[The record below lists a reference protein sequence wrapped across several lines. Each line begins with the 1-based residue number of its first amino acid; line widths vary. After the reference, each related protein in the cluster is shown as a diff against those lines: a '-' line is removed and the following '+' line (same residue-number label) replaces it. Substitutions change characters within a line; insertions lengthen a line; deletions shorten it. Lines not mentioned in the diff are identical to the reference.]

1 MNFVDFQKYIGTLA
15 TKYSDFE
22 FNIRIYDL
30 DNSEKQES
38 EGFLSSDKYV
48 DYNGK
53 DSKHIKFTEKREGS
67 LMIEAGFEPT
77 SFLDNIITEIKSKA
91 ANLGLQQYNQ
101 IEIDA
106 GPYVWGTISFSVKDL
121 DVISDFPLERLEEFV
136 EVIHSVLEPYQLS
149 EK

>member
-38 EGFLSSDKYV
+38 EGFSSSDKYV

-53 DSKHIKFTEKREGS
+53 ESKHIKFTEKRQGS
-67 LMIEAGFEPT
+67 LMIEAGFKPT
-77 SFLDNIITEIKSKA
+77 SFVDNIITEIKSKA
-91 ANLGLQQYNQ
+91 AELGLQQYNQ

-106 GPYVWGTISFSVKDL
+106 GPYVWGTISFSVKDV

>member
-1 MNFVDFQKYIGTLA
+1 MNFVDFQKHIGTLA
-15 TKYSDFE
+15 TKYLDFE

-30 DNSEKQES
+30 
-38 EGFLSSDKYV
+38 EGLSSDKYV

-53 DSKHIKFTEKREGS
+53 EIEHTEFPEKRQGS
-67 LMIEAGFEPT
+67 LMIEAGFGPT
-77 SFLDNIITEIKSKA
+77 SLLDDIITEIKSKA
-91 ANLGLQQYNQ
+91 AELGLQQYNQ

-106 GPYVWGTISFSVKDL
+106 GPYVWGTVSFSVKEL

-136 EVIHSVLEPYQLS
+136 EVIHSVLEPHQSS

>member
-15 TKYSDFE
+15 TKYSDFK
-22 FNIRIYDL
+22 FNIRMYDL

-53 DSKHIKFTEKREGS
+53 ESKHIKFTEKRQGS
-67 LMIEAGFEPT
+67 LMIEAGFKPT
-77 SFLDNIITEIKSKA
+77 SFVDNIITEIKSKA
-91 ANLGLQQYNQ
+91 AELGLQQYNQ

-106 GPYVWGTISFSVKDL
+106 GPYVWGTISFSVKEL

-136 EVIHSVLEPYQLS
+136 EVIHSVLEPY
-149 EK
+149 

>member
-30 DNSEKQES
+30 
-38 EGFLSSDKYV
+38 EGLSSDKYV

-53 DSKHIKFTEKREGS
+53 EIEHTEFPEKRQGS

-91 ANLGLQQYNQ
+91 AELGLQQYNQ

-106 GPYVWGTISFSVKDL
+106 GPYVWGTISFSVKDV

>member
-22 FNIRIYDL
+22 FNIRIYDS
-30 DNSEKQES
+30 DQSEKPWE
-38 EGFLSSDKYV
+38 ECLSSDKYV

-53 DSKHIKFTEKREGS
+53 ESKHIKFTEKRQGS

-77 SFLDNIITEIKSKA
+77 SFLDNIIAEIESKA
-91 ANLGLQQYNQ
+91 ANLGLQQYNNLQ
-101 IEIDA
+101 YDS
-106 GPYVWGTISFSVKDL
+106 GPYVWCTIIFAAEDT
-121 DVISDFPLERLEEFV
+121 DVISDFPLERLDEFV

>member
-15 TKYSDFE
+15 TKYSDFK
-22 FNIRIYDL
+22 FNIRMYDL

-53 DSKHIKFTEKREGS
+53 ESKHIKFTEKRQGS
-67 LMIEAGFEPT
+67 LMIEAGFKPT
-77 SFLDNIITEIKSKA
+77 SFVDNIITEIKSKA
-91 ANLGLQQYNQ
+91 AELGLQQYNQ

-106 GPYVWGTISFSVKDL
+106 GPYVWGTISFSVKEL
-121 DVISDFPLERLEEFV
+121 DVISDFPLERLDEFV
-136 EVIHSVLEPYQLS
+136 EVIHSVLEPY
-149 EK
+149 

>member
-15 TKYSDFE
+15 TKYSDFK
-22 FNIRIYDL
+22 FNIRMYDL

-38 EGFLSSDKYV
+38 EGFSSSDKYV

-53 DSKHIKFTEKREGS
+53 DSKHIKFTEKRQGS

-77 SFLDNIITEIKSKA
+77 SFLDNIIAEIKSKA
-91 ANLGLQQYNQ
+91 AELGLQQYNQ

-106 GPYVWGTISFSVKDL
+106 GPYVWGTISFSVKDV

>member
-38 EGFLSSDKYV
+38 EGFSSSDKYV

-53 DSKHIKFTEKREGS
+53 ESKHIKFTEKRQGS

-77 SFLDNIITEIKSKA
+77 SFLDNIIAEIKSKA
-91 ANLGLQQYNQ
+91 AELGLQQYNQ

-106 GPYVWGTISFSVKDL
+106 GPYVWGTISFSVKEL

-136 EVIHSVLEPYQLS
+136 EVIHSVLEPYQIS

>member
-53 DSKHIKFTEKREGS
+53 ESKHIKFTEKREGS
-67 LMIEAGFEPT
+67 LMIESGFEPT

-91 ANLGLQQYNQ
+91 AELGLQQYNQ

-106 GPYVWGTISFSVKDL
+106 GPYVWGTISFSVKEL
-121 DVISDFPLERLEEFV
+121 DVISDFPLERLDEFV
-136 EVIHSVLEPYQLS
+136 EVIHSVLEPYQIS

>member
-30 DNSEKQES
+30 DNSEKPFV
-38 EGFLSSDKYV
+38 EGLSSDKYV

-53 DSKHIKFTEKREGS
+53 ESKYIKFTEKREGS
-67 LMIEAGFEPT
+67 LMIEAGFKPT

-101 IEIDA
+101 IEIDE
-106 GPYVWGTISFSVKDL
+106 
-121 DVISDFPLERLEEFV
+121 LENPPRAYILANPTLSKKSKNV
-136 EVIHSVLEPYQLS
+136 YNKKKRWYQHLICVDMA
-149 EK
+149 

>member
-30 DNSEKQES
+30 DNSEKPFV
-38 EGFLSSDKYV
+38 EGLSSDKYV

-53 DSKHIKFTEKREGS
+53 ESKYIKFTEKREGS
-67 LMIEAGFEPT
+67 LMIEAGFKPT

-106 GPYVWGTISFSVKDL
+106 GPYVWGTISFSVKGL
-121 DVISDFPLERLEEFV
+121 DVISDFPLERLDEFV

>member
-1 MNFVDFQKYIGTLA
+1 MNFVDFQEYIGTLA
-15 TKYSDFE
+15 TKYSDFK
-22 FNIRIYDL
+22 FNIRMYNL
-30 DNSEKQES
+30 DNSEKQEN
-38 EGFLSSDKYV
+38 EGFSSSDKYV
-48 DYNGK
+48 DFDENGRLEV
-53 DSKHIKFTEKREGS
+53 IFTEERKCS
-67 LMIEAGFEPT
+67 LMIEAGFKPT
-77 SFLDNIITEIKSKA
+77 SFVDNIITEIKSKA

-106 GPYVWGTISFSVKDL
+106 GPYVWGTISFSVKKL

>member
-1 MNFVDFQKYIGTLA
+1 MNFVDFQKHVGTLA

-30 DNSEKQES
+30 
-38 EGFLSSDKYV
+38 EGLSSDKYV

-53 DSKHIKFTEKREGS
+53 ESKHIEFAEKRQGS

-91 ANLGLQQYNQ
+91 AELGLQQYNQ

-106 GPYVWGTISFSVKDL
+106 GPYVWGTISFSVKTL
-121 DVISDFPLERLEEFV
+121 HPFVSILTEFV
-136 EVIHSVLEPYQLS
+136 RL
-149 EK
+149 

>member
-15 TKYSDFE
+15 TKYSDFK
-22 FNIRIYDL
+22 FNIRMYDL
-30 DNSEKQES
+30 DNSEKQEN
-38 EGFLSSDKYV
+38 EGFSSSDKYV

-53 DSKHIKFTEKREGS
+53 ESKHIKFTEKRQGS

-91 ANLGLQQYNQ
+91 AELGLQQYDNLQ
-101 IEIDA
+101 YDA
-106 GPYVWGTISFSVKDL
+106 GPYVWATIIFSVKDV

>member
-22 FNIRIYDL
+22 FNIRMYDL
-30 DNSEKQES
+30 DNSEKQEN

-53 DSKHIKFTEKREGS
+53 DSKHIKFTEKRQGS

-91 ANLGLQQYNQ
+91 AELGLQQYNNLQ
-101 IEIDA
+101 YDS
-106 GPYVWGTISFSVKDL
+106 GPYVWTTISFSVKDV

-136 EVIHSVLEPYQLS
+136 EVIHSVLEPYQIS

>member
-53 DSKHIKFTEKREGS
+53 DSKHIKFTEKRQGS
-67 LMIEAGFEPT
+67 LMIEAGFKPT
-77 SFLDNIITEIKSKA
+77 SFVDNIITEIKSKA
-91 ANLGLQQYNQ
+91 AELGLQQYNQ

-106 GPYVWGTISFSVKDL
+106 GPYVWGTISFSVKEL
-121 DVISDFPLERLEEFV
+121 DVISDFPLERLDEFV
-136 EVIHSVLEPYQLS
+136 EVIHSVLEPYQIS

>member
-1 MNFVDFQKYIGTLA
+1 MNFVDFQKHIGTLA

-30 DNSEKQES
+30 
-38 EGFLSSDKYV
+38 EGLSSDKYV

-53 DSKHIKFTEKREGS
+53 EIEHTEFPEKRQGS
-67 LMIEAGFEPT
+67 LMIEAGFGPT
-77 SFLDNIITEIKSKA
+77 SLLDDIITEIKSKA
-91 ANLGLQQYNQ
+91 AELGLQQYDNLQ
-101 IEIDA
+101 YDA
-106 GPYVWGTISFSVKDL
+106 GPYVWTTIIFSVKDA

-136 EVIHSVLEPYQLS
+136 EVIHSVLEPYQIS

>member
-1 MNFVDFQKYIGTLA
+1 MNFVDFQEYIGTLA
-15 TKYSDFE
+15 TKYSDFK
-22 FNIRIYDL
+22 FNIRMYDL

-38 EGFLSSDKYV
+38 EGFSSSDKYV

-53 DSKHIKFTEKREGS
+53 ESKHIKFTEKRQGS

-91 ANLGLQQYNQ
+91 AELGLQQYNQ

-106 GPYVWGTISFSVKDL
+106 GPYVWGTISFSVKEL

>member
-30 DNSEKQES
+30 DNSEKRES
-38 EGFLSSDKYV
+38 EGFSSSDKYV

-53 DSKHIKFTEKREGS
+53 ESKHIKFTEKRQGS
-67 LMIEAGFEPT
+67 LMIEAGFKPT
-77 SFLDNIITEIKSKA
+77 SFVDNIITEIKSKA
-91 ANLGLQQYNQ
+91 AELGLQQYNQ

-106 GPYVWGTISFSVKDL
+106 GPYVWGTISFSVKEL

>member
-22 FNIRIYDL
+22 FNIRIYDS
-30 DNSEKQES
+30 DQSEKPWE
-38 EGFLSSDKYV
+38 ECLSSDKYV

-53 DSKHIKFTEKREGS
+53 ESKHIKFTEKREGS
-67 LMIEAGFEPT
+67 LMIEAGFKPT

>member
-15 TKYSDFE
+15 TKYSDFK
-22 FNIRIYDL
+22 FNIRMYDL

-38 EGFLSSDKYV
+38 EGFSSSDKYV

-53 DSKHIKFTEKREGS
+53 DSKHIKFTEKRQGS

-77 SFLDNIITEIKSKA
+77 SLLDNIITEIKSKA
-91 ANLGLQQYNQ
+91 AELGLQQYNQ

-106 GPYVWGTISFSVKDL
+106 GPYVWGTISFSVKKL

>member
-30 DNSEKQES
+30 DNSEKRES

-53 DSKHIKFTEKREGS
+53 ESKHIKFTEKRQGS

-106 GPYVWGTISFSVKDL
+106 GPYVWGTISFSVKEL

>member
-15 TKYSDFE
+15 TKYSDFK
-22 FNIRIYDL
+22 FNIRMYDL

-53 DSKHIKFTEKREGS
+53 ESKHIKFTEKRQGS
-67 LMIEAGFEPT
+67 LMIEAGFKPT
-77 SFLDNIITEIKSKA
+77 SFVDNIITEIKSKA
-91 ANLGLQQYNQ
+91 AELGLQQYNQ

-106 GPYVWGTISFSVKDL
+106 GPYVWGTISFSVKEL

>member
-15 TKYSDFE
+15 TKYSGFE

-30 DNSEKQES
+30 DNSEKPFV
-38 EGFLSSDKYV
+38 EGLSSDKYV

-53 DSKHIKFTEKREGS
+53 DSKHIKFTEKRQGS

-91 ANLGLQQYNQ
+91 AELGLQQYNQ

-106 GPYVWGTISFSVKDL
+106 GPYVWGTISFSVKEL
-121 DVISDFPLERLEEFV
+121 DVISDFPLERLDEFV
-136 EVIHSVLEPYQLS
+136 EVIHSVLEPYQIS

>member
-15 TKYSDFE
+15 TKYSGFE

-30 DNSEKQES
+30 DNSEKPFV
-38 EGFLSSDKYV
+38 EGLSSDKYV

-53 DSKHIKFTEKREGS
+53 DSKHIKFTEKRQGS
-67 LMIEAGFEPT
+67 LMIEAGFKPT
-77 SFLDNIITEIKSKA
+77 SFVDNIITEIKSKA
-91 ANLGLQQYNQ
+91 AELGLQQYNQ

-106 GPYVWGTISFSVKDL
+106 GPYVWGTISFSVKKL
-121 DVISDFPLERLEEFV
+121 DVISDFPLERLDEFV
-136 EVIHSVLEPYQLS
+136 EVIHSVLEPYQIS